1 MQLRAI
7 IRKSLQLRYAA
18 ALSKI
23 AHLSDALNVACC
35 KVRKTPIE
43 TRERMADIRLDAA
56 EGDDELL
63 YFSTLQGN
71 YRNSS

>member
-23 AHLSDALNVACC
+23 AHLSDALKRTCC
-35 KVRKTPIE
+35 KCARKIIIE
-43 TRERMADIRLDAA
+43 TDERLAEAMPDAA
-56 EGDDELL
+56 DA
-63 YFSTLQGN
+63 
-71 YRNSS
+71 RRVR